1 MREINNV
8 SSAAAQMVEA
18 DDTLFDYHF
27 RNTKGKIVPAVS
39 VAGAPIAD
47 SHCHLDMLPHPE
59 LALAR
64 ARWHGIRFV
73 VSVVDPSEDPDY
85 TYQNLSSWQSQAAEL
100 LKVWAN
106 AEGRAGL
113 AELAEL
119 VVPKLSESELPEL
132 APPKLSELQSLAE
145 MPELQAPHC
154 RIIIGCHPHN
164 ASKYSDALEA
174 ELRSYLKDQRTAA
187 IGEIGLDY
195 HYDASPRETQR
206 EVFGRQLALAKEYG
220 LPVALHLREAH
231 ADGLA
236 ILNQVGWPPAGV
248 LLHCYTLGPR
258 ELQPFLDRGA
268 VVAFGGTL
276 TFKKADEL
284 RQTAAQT
291 ALEKIMTETDAPFMT
306 PEPLRGTLCG
316 PEHTLFTAARL
327 AEIRSASQPEEVYQ
341 LLTEV
346 YQNALAFFDQP
357 RFA

>member
-1 MREINNV
+1 MREISNV

-18 DDTLFDYHF
+18 DDTFFDYHF
-27 RNTKGKIVPAVS
+27 RNTKGRIVPAVS

-64 ARWHGIRFV
+64 ARWYGIRFV

-100 LKVWAN
+100 LNAWAS
-106 AEGRAGL
+106 AEGRSEL
-113 AELAEL
+113 AELAGL
-119 VVPKLSESELPEL
+119 EL
-132 APPKLSELQSLAE
+132 A
-145 MPELQAPHC
+145 APHC

-164 ASKYSDALEA
+164 ANKYSDALEA

-206 EVFGRQLALAKEYG
+206 EVFRRQLVLAREYG

-236 ILNQVGWPPAGV
+236 ILDQVGWPPAGV
-248 LLHCYTLGPR
+248 LLHCYTLGSR
-258 ELQPFLDRGA
+258 ELQPFLDSGA

-284 RQTAAQT
+284 RQAAAQT

-306 PEPLRGTLCG
+306 
-316 PEHTLFTAARL
+316 
-327 AEIRSASQPEEVYQ
+327 
-341 LLTEV
+341 
-346 YQNALAFFDQP
+346 
-357 RFA
+357 

>member
-1 MREINNV
+1 
-8 SSAAAQMVEA
+8 
-18 DDTLFDYHF
+18 
-27 RNTKGKIVPAVS
+27 
-39 VAGAPIAD
+39 
-47 SHCHLDMLPHPE
+47 MLPHPE

-85 TYQNLSSWQSQAAEL
+85 TFQNLSSWQSQAAEL
-100 LKVWAN
+100 LNAWAS
-106 AEGRAGL
+106 AEGQS
-113 AELAEL
+113 ELAEPQSL
-119 VVPKLSESELPEL
+119 PELPEL
-132 APPKLSELQSLAE
+132 L
-145 MPELQAPHC
+145 ELQAPHC

-174 ELRSYLKDQRTAA
+174 ELRNYLEDQRTAA

-206 EVFGRQLALAKEYG
+206 EVFSRQLALAREYG

-236 ILNQVGWPPAGV
+236 IMDQVGWPPAGV
-248 LLHCYTLGPR
+248 LLHCFTLGPR

-327 AEIRSASQPEEVYQ
+327 AETRSASQPEEVYQ

-346 YQNALAFFDQP
+346 YQNALAFFDRP
-357 RFA
+357 RLA